1 MSEGLNLDNRYRK
14 VATIMLIVV
23 AVASVLGLGFYGY
36 FSFDNNKEEKIAGE
50 VNKVIEN
57 IIDENIF
64 PNFSQDKT
72 NQNQEQNKIDFS
84 SLNQK
89 LEKIHKKNSFSVNGK
104 RALWYS
110 ACFNFK
116 EKKFTNAL
124 KKVTL
129 LAEDKGFFLAP
140 QCLYLQA
147 LIYESLE
154 DLKKSQKV
162 IEQFNKNYSKH
173 YLQFNMKMMKA
184 KNFLLMGNGDE
195 AYREYLE
202 LKKNSEYLSY
212 ADLIEEKIQQI
223 RLINLTKKK

>member
-14 VATIMLIVV
+14 VATIILIVI

-72 NQNQEQNKIDFS
+72 NQNQEQNKDFS
-84 SLNQK
+84 NLSQK
-89 LEKIHKKNSFSVNGK
+89 LEKIHDKNSSSVNGK

-110 ACFNFK
+110 AGFDFK
-116 EKKFTNAL
+116 EKNFTNAL

-147 LIYESLE
+147 LIYENLE
-154 DLKKSQKV
+154 DLKKSQKA
-162 IEQFNKNYSKH
+162 IEQFNKNYPKH
-173 YLQFNMKMMKA
+173 YLQFNMRMMKA
-184 KNFLLMGNGDE
+184 KIYLLMGNGDE